1 MKKRLLIALTGL
13 TLLTAQP
20 LIASDDKVSGD
31 KAAGEAKSAVCLAC
45 HGPGGNSVNP
55 EWPNL
60 AGQHEDY
67 IIKQLTNFKAKERHN
82 DLMSPMADPLSEQDV
97 ADLAAYFSSQK
108 SGQPPK
114 VEEAAVALGEALYRG
129 GDSAAGIA
137 ACIGC
142 HGPKGKG
149 NPQAKFPS
157 VSGQH
162 ATYTALQL
170 KSFRDGARSNDP
182 GSMMRNLVV
191 RMTDAEI
198 DAVSKYM
205 AGLN

>member
-20 LIASDDKVSGD
+20 LFAGGD
-31 KAAGEAKSAVCLAC
+31 KAAGEAKAATCLGC
-45 HGPGGNSVNP
+45 HGPAGNSVNP
-55 EWPNL
+55 EWPSL
-60 AGQHEDY
+60 AGQHKQY
-67 IIKQLTNFKAKERHN
+67 ITKQLNDFQAKVRDN
-82 DLMSPMADPLSEQDV
+82 ALMAPMAAPLSEQDI
-97 ADLAAYFSSQK
+97 ANLAAYYSSQTRT
-108 SGQPPK
+108 GEAVQ
-114 VEEAAVALGEALYRG
+114 VEAAAASLGEALYRG

-157 VSGQH
+157 LAGQH
-162 ATYTALQL
+162 ASYTAIQL
-170 KSFRDGARSNDP
+170 KAFRGGTRTNDT
-182 GSMMRNLVV
+182 GSMMQNVTL
-191 RMTDAEI
+191 RMTNAEI
-198 DAVSKYM
+198 DAVSKYI